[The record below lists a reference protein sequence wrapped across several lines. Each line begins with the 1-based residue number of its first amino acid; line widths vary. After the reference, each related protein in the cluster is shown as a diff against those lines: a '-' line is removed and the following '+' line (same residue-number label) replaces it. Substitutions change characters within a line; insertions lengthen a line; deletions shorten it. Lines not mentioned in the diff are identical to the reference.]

1 MLYML
6 LCYNNETEVLGW
18 TQEQDDAV
26 MGRLSVIHD
35 RLLAEGKMGPSGRLA
50 GTATAKTLVKSE
62 APFVVDGPYAE
73 TKEQFLG
80 FYTVDVA
87 DIDEAVAIA
96 RELAVANPGGAY
108 EVRPMRFYLPGALA
122 AEQGLAPTGDRS
134 S

>member
-26 MGRLSVIHD
+26 MGRLAVVHD
-35 RLLAEGKMGPSGRLA
+35 RLVAEGKLGPSGRLQ
-50 GTATAKTLVKSE
+50 GTSSAKTLVKTE

-80 FYTVDVA
+80 FYVLDVA
-87 DIDEAVAIA
+87 DMDEALGVA
-96 RELAVANPGGAY
+96 RELGVANPGGAY
-108 EVRPMRFYLPGALA
+108 EVRPMRLFLPGAIA
-122 AEQGLAPTGDRS
+122 AE
-134 S
+134 

>member
-26 MGRLSVIHD
+26 MGRLAVVHD
-35 RLLAEGKMGPSGRLA
+35 RLVAERKLGPSGRLQ
-50 GTATAKTLVKSE
+50 GTTSAKTLVKTE

-80 FYTVDVA
+80 FYVLDVA
-87 DIDEAVAIA
+87 DMDEALGIA
-96 RELAVANPGGAY
+96 RELGVANPGGAY
-108 EVRPMRFYLPGALA
+108 EVRPMRLYLPGAIA
-122 AEQGLAPTGDRS
+122 AE
-134 S
+134 